1 MESCRRTTNDYFNR
15 AETYSRAQTVY
26 EGAEIERLFVVVQ
39 IRLLH
44 DVLIISED
52 EKWEKEKR

>member
-52 EKWEKEKR
+52 EK